1 MRSMLWLSLIG
12 LATVCPL
19 SRPRNV
25 DCGLHS
31 KGTLTSSPPW
41 LSADGRILAS
51 GGGGND
57 KTIMLWDVAD
67 GKNTSTLKGHDAPA
81 LRGL

>member
-19 SRPRNV
+19 SAQECRLRATLK
-25 DCGLHS
+25 GHS
-31 KGTLTSSPPW
+31 DIISSVAFSP
-41 LSADGRILAS
+41 DGRILAS

-57 KTIMLWDVAD
+57 KTVMLWDVAD
-67 GKNTSTLKGHDAPA
+67 GKKHLHSERA
-81 LRGL
+81 